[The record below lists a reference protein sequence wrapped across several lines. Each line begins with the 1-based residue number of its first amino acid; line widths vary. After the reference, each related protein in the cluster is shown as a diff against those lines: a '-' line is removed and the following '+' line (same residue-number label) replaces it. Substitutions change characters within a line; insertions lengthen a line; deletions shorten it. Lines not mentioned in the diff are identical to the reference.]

1 MLRKVSVTILTDAS
15 GDATDYVGGQ
25 LSGEIVAVHYD
36 GNLAANA
43 DFEITGETSGLEI
56 ITITNAAASA
66 AAWYPR
72 ILPNKHTDG
81 AAFTDAA
88 AEPPRVY
95 GERIKIVIADGGNA
109 DTGVLTF
116 YIKDDTFVE

>member
-15 GDATDYVGGQ
+15 GDATDYAGSTLTG
-25 LSGEIVAVHYD
+25 SIMAVHYD

-56 ITITNAAASA
+56 ITITNAAAAA

-81 AAFTDAA
+81 AAYTDAA
-88 AEPPRVY
+88 AEPPCVY
-95 GERIKIVIADGGNA
+95 GERIKIVTADGGNA

-116 YIKDDTFVE
+116 YLKDDVFFE